1 MILELKEQQKEVIKN
16 SEIVLICGDGKALLR
31 DIKTFLDT
39 ADALGLPHD
48 AYCIGRSIKAYPGV
62 VTHYAD
68 VDADAGFW
76 VASDIVK
83 NNPEKVGEAGYICK
97 HTLGG
102 CPAFHFDWEI
112 KGSPWDMDE
121 VLWHGSTGLFAVLSA
136 IEMGYKKIVLAGM
149 PIDSKGHWYF
159 PEEEYGPKWTMET
172 YQNWFEFKAIAPSKK
187 VRSLSGYTAL
197 LLGEPTKDWLTSGI
211 KKRSTNKNSAREM
224 VEHGE
229 DRGSG
234 KSKAT
239 AA

>member
-1 MILELKEQQKEVIKN
+1 MILELKEQQKEIIKN
-16 SEIVLICGDGKALLR
+16 SDIVLICGDGKALLK
-31 DIKTFLDT
+31 DIKTFLDWK
-39 ADALGLPHD
+39 LPHD
-48 AYCIGRSIKAYPGV
+48 AYCVGRSIKAYPGI

-76 VASDIVK
+76 VASNVEK

-112 KGSPWDMDE
+112 NGCPWDMDE

-136 IEMGYKKIVLAGM
+136 IAMGYEKIVMAGM

-159 PEEEYGPKWTMET
+159 PDEEYGPKWTMET
-172 YQNWFEFKAIAPSKK
+172 YQNWFEFAALDASKK
-187 VRSLSGYTAL
+187 ARSLSGYTAL
-197 LLGEPTKDWLTSGI
+197 LLGEPTRGWLSDGI
-211 KKRSTNKNSAREM
+211 AKKRSADKNSAREV
-224 VEHGE
+224 VEPRK

-234 KSKAT
+234 KSE
-239 AA
+239 AAAA